1 MKGGKHKRKGVCALQ
16 CYWGIFTF
24 WFSGVKW
31 GVFALFWSLIDVTE
45 HILGILF
52 VFFSTI
58 NFFMIVLLNVHE
70 WLNEWDHAKLQQWM

>member
-1 MKGGKHKRKGVCALQ
+1 MFVRYGVIEEFLP
-16 CYWGIFTF
+16 
-24 WFSGVKW
+24 SDLVEW

-45 HILGILF
+45 HILGFLF

-58 NFFMIVLLNVHE
+58 NFFMIVLLNVYE